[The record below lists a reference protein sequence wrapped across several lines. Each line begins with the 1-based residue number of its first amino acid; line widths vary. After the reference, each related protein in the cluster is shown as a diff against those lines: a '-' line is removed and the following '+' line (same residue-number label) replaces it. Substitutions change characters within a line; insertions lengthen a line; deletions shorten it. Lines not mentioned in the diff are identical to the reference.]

1 MGLTFPAGRHGITA
15 VLGAEWSRRS
25 GGGEK
30 GDSRYDV
37 GLASGDQ
44 VTQELVIY
52 SEQEGN

>member
-1 MGLTFPAGRHGITA
+1 M
-15 VLGAEWSRRS
+15 LGAEWSRRS

-44 VTQELVIY
+44 VTQELVVY